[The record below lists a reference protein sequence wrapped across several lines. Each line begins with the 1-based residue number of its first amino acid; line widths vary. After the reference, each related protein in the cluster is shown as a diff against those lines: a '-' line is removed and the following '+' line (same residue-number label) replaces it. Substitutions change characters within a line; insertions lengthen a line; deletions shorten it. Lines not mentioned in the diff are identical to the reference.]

1 MIWSKIF
8 QMHNIL
14 KKLWLKLC
22 FFNSFT
28 CILKPYILYS
38 FRVFSYADDAYVM
51 KFTLVGVQ
59 EKVEGSV
66 AFYS

>member
-1 MIWSKIF
+1 MY
-8 QMHNIL
+8 NIL

-22 FFNSFT
+22 FLNSLT
-28 CILKPYILYS
+28 CILEPYILYS

-51 KFTLVGVQ
+51 RITLVGGQ
-59 EKVEGSV
+59 EKVEGFV